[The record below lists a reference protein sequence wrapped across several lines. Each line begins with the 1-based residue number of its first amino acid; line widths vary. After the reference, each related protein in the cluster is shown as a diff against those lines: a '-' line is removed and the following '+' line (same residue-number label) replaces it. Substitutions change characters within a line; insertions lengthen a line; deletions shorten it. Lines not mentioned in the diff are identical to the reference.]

1 MADDAYWYHII
12 PQSRYRK
19 RVDAGDDRPI
29 PMDLESWKEC
39 TKSDKQALSARVEAL
54 SDLIANEL
62 MADQVNEYN
71 ASAIVKALK
80 RKLGL

>member
-1 MADDAYWYHII
+1 MVDDAYWSQII

-19 RVDAGDDRPI
+19 LGDDSDERPI
-29 PMDLESWKEC
+29 PMDLVSWKGC
-39 TKSDKQALSARVEAL
+39 SKSDKQALSERVEAL

-62 MADQVNEYN
+62 MADQANEYD
-71 ASAIVKALK
+71 ASAIVQALK